1 MMNRQKYLWVAFFTL
16 LSLPGLLLAI
26 SWINLQITRSQ
37 IVEPRW
43 VNPGE
48 RFDEARSTELIIKP
62 RGVISHTR
70 ALQIAW
76 HVVDEVAGGVY
87 IDDVWV
93 YREGPTLVEAT
104 FPDGKQRL
112 AYRWE
117 AMVSLFDWAQG
128 ESARVYLDAKT
139 GEPLVLITGIFVA
152 DPFMNERLDYDFLL
166 LLPVNSDFYRF
177 SGSLYLLISGSLVV
191 IVLSARWLWG
201 RIRKRLPLPTQME
214 SFSGLQTWWLA
225 LTSPRTSTYKRLVG
239 DPKATLS
246 RGVIWI
252 LVSSTIAQIIM
263 LIAALPQSR
272 TPEWIFK
279 LMLYGV
285 PCITILVAT
294 GIFLYAG
301 VAQFIA
307 GTFGGRGTLPQLV
320 YAISAY
326 FAPITIIGALVVLI
340 PIVRY
345 LAIPLFLYSLVL
357 QLIAIKTVYQFDW
370 GHAIITGL
378 ILALFVAILYF
389 GVLEPLIGTLEE
401 VLEGMAED
409 MIRDTW

>member
-1 MMNRQKYLWVAFFTL
+1 MNRQKYLWVAFFTL

-37 IVEPRW
+37 IAEPRW

-48 RFDEARSTELIIKP
+48 RFDEVRSTELMSKP
-62 RGVISHTR
+62 RGVISPIR
-70 ALQIAW
+70 ATQIAW

-87 IDDVWV
+87 ISSGLV
-93 YREGPTLVEAT
+93 YSEGPTLVEAT

-117 AMVSLFDWAQG
+117 AMVSIFDTAQG
-128 ESARVYLDAKT
+128 ESVRVYLDAKT
-139 GEPLVLITGIFVA
+139 GEPLVLITAIFVA
-152 DPFMNERLDYDFLL
+152 DPFMNERLDYGLLL

-177 SGSLYLLISGSLVV
+177 RGLLYLLISGGLVV

-201 RIRKRLPLPTQME
+201 RLRKRLPLPTQMS
-214 SFSGLQTWWLA
+214 SFSWLQTWWLA

-239 DPKATLS
+239 DPKATLR
-246 RGVIWI
+246 RGAIWI
-252 LVSSTIAQIIM
+252 LVSLAIAQFIN
-263 LIAALPQSR
+263 LIAALPRSQ

-294 GIFLYAG
+294 GIFLYVG

-307 GTFGGRGTLPQLV
+307 GAFGGRGTFSQLV

-326 FAPITIIGALVVLI
+326 FAPITILGALVVLI

-370 GHAIITGL
+370 GHAITTGL
-378 ILALFVAILYF
+378 ILTLLVAILYF
-389 GVLEPLIGTLEE
+389 GMLGPLIGTLEE